1 MNKNLFL
8 KEVKRNALSLIIWT
22 IVICF
27 LIFFTMSFFSTF
39 IENQKQI
46 LPMMGMVP
54 SGVLKFRGIS
64 NISDLFSALGFYA
77 ANNTLYMMLLGSIF
91 SIVLASNILLKEEHQ
106 KTADFLLTK
115 PLTRGEVFFTKWAL
129 MAMNITLFNVI
140 GACVGFIAIL
150 LVKTG
155 NINIKP
161 YLILSFSTFLLN
173 FLFGSI
179 GLFISTLVKRPKPI
193 TTFSIG
199 IVLILYFVLT
209 ISRIT
214 PSGEKFGYV
223 SPFKYV
229 NVNVLSPGYGIDFW
243 HLLYF
248 VGGSVVLT
256 TLAYQIYKRKDIF
269 T

>member
-1 MNKNLFL
+1 
-8 KEVKRNALSLIIWT
+8 
-22 IVICF
+22 
-27 LIFFTMSFFSTF
+27 
-39 IENQKQI
+39 
-46 LPMMGMVP
+46 
-54 SGVLKFRGIS
+54 
-64 NISDLFSALGFYA
+64 
-77 ANNTLYMMLLGSIF
+77 
-91 SIVLASNILLKEEHQ
+91 LKEEHQ
-106 KTADFLLTK
+106 KTAEFLLTK
-115 PLTRGEVFFTKWAL
+115 PLTRGEVFFTKWLL
-129 MAMNITLFNVI
+129 MALNITLFNVI

-155 NINIKP
+155 NIPIKP

-173 FLFGSI
+173 FLFGAI

-214 PSGEKFGYV
+214 PSGEKFGYI

-229 NVNVLSPGYGIDFW
+229 NVNVLSPGYGIDFG

-248 VGGSVVLT
+248 VGSSVVLT